1 MIWDV
6 QYTKIAEKDLNA
18 IYDHIAFTLM
28 EPSVA
33 QKQTDRIMDTA
44 DSLDNMPLR
53 HRLCDYEPWRSM
65 GWRSVPIDNYIVFY
79 FPDESNNI
87 VSIMR
92 IMYGGRDI
100 KSHLSE
106 DSSN

>member
-1 MIWDV
+1 MIWNV
-6 QYTKIAEKDLNA
+6 QYTMTAERDLNA

-28 EPSVA
+28 EPSIA
-33 QKQTDRIMDTA
+33 KKQTDRIMDTA

-65 GWRSVPIDNYIVFY
+65 GWRCVPVDNYIVFY
-79 FPDESNNI
+79 FPDETNNI

-100 KSHLSE
+100 ETHLSE
-106 DSSN
+106 DVSN